1 MNAPA
6 RPLSVE
12 LPVSPAAA
20 AASPFMAYRL
30 ALLSKAL
37 AMESVLRAARTGTLV
52 TSNLK
57 PSVDAGGALLQ
68 PTTQERPQ

>member
-1 MNAPA
+1 MSAGPTQ
-6 RPLSVE
+6 SVE

-37 AMESVLRAARTGTLV
+37 AMESVLRAARTGILEP
-52 TSNLK
+52 SNLN
-57 PSVDAGGALLQ
+57 PAVGASGALLQ
-68 PTTQERPQ
+68 PTTRERPQ

>member
-1 MNAPA
+1 MNSPGT
-6 RPLSVE
+6 PSVE

-37 AMESVLRAARTGTLV
+37 AMESVLRAARTDPMQ
-52 TSNLK
+52 TSN
-57 PSVDAGGALLQ
+57 PETDIGADGAFLQ